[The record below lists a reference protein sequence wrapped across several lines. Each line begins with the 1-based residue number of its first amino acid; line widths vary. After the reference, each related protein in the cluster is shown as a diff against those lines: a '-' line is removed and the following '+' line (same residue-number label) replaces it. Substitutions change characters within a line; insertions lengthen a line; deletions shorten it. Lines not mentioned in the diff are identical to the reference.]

1 MKILIIALLSFF
13 FPRVFVFSVEEGDDG
28 YGVKYTSMFANVNNG
43 DAIHSNDTES
53 ELDIQHGEGASL
65 RRKQSALALGSDEEN
80 SYELM
85 TMAEIMTGKG
95 NYFPGLI
102 PLVFAYLDHI
112 QCDEFTFNR
121 VSQYLELIEKRAKGE
136 LITPATW
143 MRNFVRS
150 HPSYKG
156 DSVVSE
162 EIAYDLM
169 IACKE
174 IGEGRRHEP
183 SLLGDLRFTP
193 ISTAG
198 AYDVKLDSQRVQNTI
213 LLEKL
218 RRYTNRVAFRNKVS
232 GSF

>member
-1 MKILIIALLSFF
+1 
-13 FPRVFVFSVEEGDDG
+13 VEEGDDG
-28 YGVKYTSMFANVNNG
+28 YGVKYSSMFSGMSNGNASPSNV
-43 DAIHSNDTES
+43 TES
-53 ELDIQHGEGASL
+53 DGDLMDDDGVSL
-65 RRKQSALALGSDEEN
+65 RRKQSPFAMGSDEEN
-80 SYELM
+80 SYEYM
-85 TMAEIMTGKG
+85 TMSEIMTGRG

-102 PLVFAYLDHI
+102 PLVYAYLDHI
-112 QCDEFTFNR
+112 QCDEFTFSR

-136 LITPATW
+136 LLTPATW

-150 HPSYKG
+150 HPAYKG

-174 IGEGRRHEP
+174 IGEGTRHEP
-183 SLLGDLRFTP
+183 SLLGDLRFAP

-198 AYDVKLDSQRVQNTI
+198 AYDVKLDAKRVQNAI

-218 RRYTNRVAFRNKVS
+218 QRYTHRE
-232 GSF
+232 SFKEKGTGPSIAVCEGI

>member
-1 MKILIIALLSFF
+1 
-13 FPRVFVFSVEEGDDG
+13 
-28 YGVKYTSMFANVNNG
+28 MFANVTNE
-43 DAIHSNDTES
+43 AISNLNATETNV
-53 ELDIQHGEGASL
+53 DVQDDDDVSL
-65 RRKQSALALGSDEEN
+65 RRKQSPCALGSDEEN

-95 NYFPGLI
+95 NYYPGLI

-136 LITPATW
+136 LVTPATW

-150 HPSYKG
+150 HPAYKG
-156 DSVVSE
+156 DSVVSD

-169 IACKE
+169 VACKE

-193 ISTAG
+193 ITTTG
-198 AYDVKLDSQRVQNTI
+198 AYDVKLDAKRVKNTV
-213 LLEKL
+213 LLETL
-218 RRYTNRVAFRNKVS
+218 QRYMHRVSFRDT
-232 GSF
+232 GAGI